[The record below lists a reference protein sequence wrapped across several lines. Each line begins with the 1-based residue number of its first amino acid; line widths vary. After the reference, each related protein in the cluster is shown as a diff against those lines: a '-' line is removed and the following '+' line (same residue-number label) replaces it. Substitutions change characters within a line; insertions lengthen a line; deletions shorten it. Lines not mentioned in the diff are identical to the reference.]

1 MPKKGSRGGT
11 RGRSARHEAGQLL
24 EGAKPIEMGL
34 FALGGYYLGDV
45 LNQTGLP
52 SYAYDNIP
60 AYKAWVDAGYN
71 SGAPNAQEVFGSGG
85 GKAVTKVAGAA
96 AFFDTLRRA
105 AKTGLKP
112 KLLNS
117 ELPFALGAMFDG
129 PGDGGSTSSSG
140 RW

>member
-1 MPKKGSRGGT
+1 MAKAKGGAKP

-45 LNQTGLP
+45 LNQTGIPQYL
-52 SYAYDNIP
+52 YDNVP
-60 AYKAWVDAGYN
+60 DYQAWVN
-71 SGAPNAQEVFGSGG
+71 SGYKTYPATFSDGG
-85 GKAVTKVAGAA
+85 GKAITKVAGVG
-96 AFFDTLRRA
+96 AFVDALRRA
-105 AKTGLKP
+105 SKSGLKP

-129 PGDGGSTSSSG
+129 PGDSATFASADQG

>member
-1 MPKKGSRGGT
+1 MAKAKGGAKP
-11 RGRSARHEAGQLL
+11 RGRGARHEAGQLL

-52 SYAYDNIP
+52 QYAYDNIP
-60 AYKAWVDAGYN
+60 AYKAWVDAGYKN
-71 SGAPNAQEVFGSGG
+71 NPDTFSNGG
-85 GKAVTKVAGAA
+85 GQAVTKVAGVA
-96 AFFDTLRRA
+96 AFADVLRRA
-105 AKTGLKP
+105 AKSGLKP

-117 ELPFALGAMFDG
+117 ELPFAIGAMLDG
-129 PGDGGSTSSSG
+129 PGDNITFASADTG